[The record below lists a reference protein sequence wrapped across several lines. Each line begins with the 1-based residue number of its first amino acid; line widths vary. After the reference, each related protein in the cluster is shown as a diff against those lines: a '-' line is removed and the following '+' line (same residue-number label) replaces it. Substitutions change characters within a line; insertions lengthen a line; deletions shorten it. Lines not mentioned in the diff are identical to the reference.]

1 MVTHITTRQISS
13 TPQIVP
19 ATTIRLYV
27 DISIGVRLLN
37 SSVRAWMLPCSAGKR
52 EKKGLDAMKKRA
64 VCLSRSSSTNQY
76 QTSFC
81 LL

>member
-37 SSVRAWMLPCSAGKR
+37 SSVRAWMQPGSAGKR
-52 EKKGLDAMKKRA
+52 EKKGLDAMKKCNEETRG
-64 VCLSRSSSTNQY
+64 
-76 QTSFC
+76 
-81 LL
+81 LLV